1 MPEHLVARALV
12 SLITSSERAI
22 FQNTVMVSAWS
33 AEHTVV
39 VQSTSSVGTCFARCD
54 LIRFHIQI
62 TIRRRHIDVGLA
74 NRFFVGADPRT
85 DAPHS
90 DGSVMGV
97 GVITH
102 GRHLFFVP
110 GSLTQ
115 TRTAPQSGLRLVER
129 HKVLM

>member
-1 MPEHLVARALV
+1 
-12 SLITSSERAI
+12 
-22 FQNTVMVSAWS
+22 MVFAWS

-90 DGSVMGV
+90 DGSVIGV
-97 GVITH
+97 EVITH
-102 GRHLFFVP
+102 GRHLFLCQGISHRREPPHTDEQWFDT
-110 GSLTQ
+110 LADRIIAT
-115 TRTAPQSGLRLVER
+115 SGLRLDE
-129 HKVLM
+129 KLKALAA